1 MTPFWTKTGPKSSDR
16 YSSKRWGIEG
26 RSRNTDIQGARS
38 YQHKEIGSLN
48 QGTPGIT
55 RWQRQGRTS
64 FEGHWSEH
72 GSFGQ
77 HLYFELLASRTMGES
92 FSVALKSLGL
102 WSFVTAVLTNI
113 IP

>member
-1 MTPFWTKTGPKSSDR
+1 MTPFWTKTGPKSVIGTLLR
-16 YSSKRWGIEG
+16 GGGIGGKEQAH
-26 RSRNTDIQGARS
+26 RHTGARS

-64 FEGHWSEH
+64 FEGHWAEH

-102 WSFVTAVLTNI
+102 WSFVRLS
-113 IP
+113 